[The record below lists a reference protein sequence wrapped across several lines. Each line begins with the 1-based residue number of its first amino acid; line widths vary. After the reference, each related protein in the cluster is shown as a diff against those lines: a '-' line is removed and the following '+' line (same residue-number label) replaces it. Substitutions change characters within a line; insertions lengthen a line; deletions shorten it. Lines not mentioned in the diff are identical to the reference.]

1 METQQLHRGRL
12 IDHIQLVVADLEAC
26 RRFYTAVFDTLGIPV
41 AGSGDDHFWADE
53 LFISTAGSD
62 AAQGKLT
69 LKHGPIANLEMPGM
83 TMVFKVADPKLLQGL
98 KEGDKVKFSAE
109 RVGGAITV
117 TAIER
122 AQ

>member
-1 METQQLHRGRL
+1 MSAHNPTSKEHSMKVLFGIAVAAFTFAAGAQTPAPGGA
-12 IDHIQLVVADLEAC
+12 DHAAHHAQAAPAAEGEVRKV
-26 RRFYTAVFDTLGIPV
+26 
-41 AGSGDDHFWADE
+41 
-53 LFISTAGSD
+53 D